1 MLDLRRVRY
10 FVSIVDSGSMSAA
23 SRKLHIAQPALSH
36 HMAELERLVGFALL
50 DRLPRGVRPTERGA
64 LLYAHAQRIVREV
77 EEAER
82 VMREQR
88 GEAMAPRAVRLALIP
103 SWASIFT
110 PAIVRAVHEN
120 LPGVTLNILEARN
133 DEAVRMVEA
142 GEVDLAVTLEPGNEP
157 ARELILQEALYAL
170 SGTSGPEQINFSELA
185 HAKLLLPSRS
195 NPLRVTID
203 DAALQAGVTL
213 QVGMEIE
220 GQDTIKRAVEAG
232 IGMSILSWNAVRN
245 ECAKGSLFV
254 SRIVAPEIHRAVFL
268 RRSAEADDALFDFF
282 RDMLRD
288 VTAGHAG

>member
-10 FVSIVDSGSMSAA
+10 FVSIVDNGSISAA

-36 HMAELERLVGFALL
+36 HMVELERLVGFALL
-50 DRLPRGVRPTERGA
+50 ERLPRGVRPTVRGA

-77 EEAER
+77 EDAER

-88 GEAMAPRAVRLALIP
+88 SEVLAPRAVRLALIP

-110 PAIVRAVHEN
+110 PAIVRAVHES
-120 LPGVTLNILEARN
+120 LPGIALNILEARN

-142 GEVDLAVTLEPGNEP
+142 GEVDLAVALEPGNEP
-157 ARELILQEALYAL
+157 ARELILREALYAL
-170 SGTSGPEQINFSELA
+170 SGTSGPDQISFSELSK
-185 HAKLLLPSRS
+185 AKLLLPSRS

-213 QVGMEIE
+213 QVSMEIE